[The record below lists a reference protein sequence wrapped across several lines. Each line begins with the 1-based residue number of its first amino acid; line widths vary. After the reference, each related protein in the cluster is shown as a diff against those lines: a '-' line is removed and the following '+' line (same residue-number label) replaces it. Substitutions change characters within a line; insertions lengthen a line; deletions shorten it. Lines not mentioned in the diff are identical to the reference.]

1 MSLTDP
7 IADMLTRV
15 RNAGQVRQTHVVMPS
30 SKIKADIARIL
41 KDEGFIRNYE
51 IIQDGVQ
58 PTLRIWLKYTERKEP
73 VISGLDRV
81 SRPGR
86 RVYSGRRELPRVM
99 SGLGIAIVSTPLGVM
114 TDEQARRRHVGGE
127 IVCRICFRR
136 NALEGKIPGVRKSSW

>member
-127 IVCRICFRR
+127 IICRI
-136 NALEGKIPGVRKSSW
+136 W